1 MWFRTDGNLPG
12 EKEKLVRD
20 IKGRHNWSNL
30 FSKIQYKSGN
40 WLDKERK
47 VRTVSFFEVFI

>member
-20 IKGRHNWSNL
+20 IKGRHSWSNL